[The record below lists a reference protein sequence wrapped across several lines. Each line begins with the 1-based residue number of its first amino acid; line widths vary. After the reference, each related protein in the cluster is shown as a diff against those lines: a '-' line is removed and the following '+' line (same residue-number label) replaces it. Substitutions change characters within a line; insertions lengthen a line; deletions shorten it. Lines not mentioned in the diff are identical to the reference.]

1 MQEYQRP
8 IQTLQLRE
16 LSGSFSSYGVREIT
30 IVVAKSSESQNKVG
44 QVYDDEWEVEYVPY
58 LRRWSQRGCVR
69 WQKWACIS
77 YIDFRIKL
85 CEKSTTHKRWEH
97 TDPAM
102 FIRDCILI

>member
-44 QVYDDEWEVEYVPY
+44 QVYDDE
-58 LRRWSQRGCVR
+58 
-69 WQKWACIS
+69 
-77 YIDFRIKL
+77 
-85 CEKSTTHKRWEH
+85 
-97 TDPAM
+97 
-102 FIRDCILI
+102 